1 MPNIAASVGSKEHAP
16 LPRPQERNLPR
27 AVARRMDRPLAAGD
41 RNLLAIVD
49 LVLNLGRLDDYG
61 WGV

>member
-1 MPNIAASVGSKEHAP
+1 
-16 LPRPQERNLPR
+16 
-27 AVARRMDRPLAAGD
+27 MDRPLAAGD